1 MIQKLMRYILV
12 MVMSAML
19 SLALATQASE
29 SSNQSNSP
37 VKILLDT
44 DPGGDDAFA
53 MLWLQSLAK
62 QGFVEIVGV
71 TTAKGNVDSD
81 HTFAN
86 ASKMLTLGGFDQ
98 VEVGRAVLP
107 KSHCPDASY
116 IHGVDGMGGLS
127 NTLPK
132 PIHDIKTAPRSD
144 DMIIKI
150 LNAAPGEITLVAIGP
165 LTNLAAAEKKQP
177 GILAKAKELVIMG
190 GTFDY
195 HGNVTSH
202 AEFNLYCNPKAA
214 TKVFASR
221 DDIVVLPLDVTHQII
236 FTKAHSNA
244 VVAVNP
250 KSDITQFVKSLSDFM
265 ISTALGYRETKGV
278 KGFLV
283 HDSATLAY
291 LFYPETLMLRRA
303 KVSVETKGK
312 FARGQTL
319 IDPRHGAKTEANAW
333 VALEVD
339 KANLLTILTEDFK
352 VLVK

>member
-1 MIQKLMRYILV
+1 MLT
-12 MVMSAML
+12 SAML

-29 SSNQSNSP
+29 TPDNDCNP
-37 VKILLDT
+37 TVKILLDT

-62 QGFVEIVGV
+62 QCLVEIVGV
-71 TTAKGNVDSD
+71 TTTKGNVDSE

-98 VEVGRAVLP
+98 VKVGRAVLP
-107 KSHCPDASY
+107 KTHCPDASY

-127 NTLPK
+127 DTLPP
-132 PIHDIKTAPRSD
+132 PIHDFETAPHSD
-144 DMIIKI
+144 DLIIKM
-150 LNAAPGEITLVAIGP
+150 LNAAPGEIMLVAIGP
-165 LTNLAAAEKKQP
+165 LTNLAAAEQKSP
-177 GILAKAKELVIMG
+177 GILAKAKEIVIMG
-190 GTFDY
+190 GTFGY

-202 AEFNLYCNPKAA
+202 AEFNLYCNPRAA
-214 TKVFASR
+214 KKVFASR

-236 FTKAHSNA
+236 FTKAQANA

-250 KSDITQFVKSLSDFM
+250 KSDIAQFVKSLSKFM
-265 ISTALGYRETKGV
+265 ISTALGYRETEGV

-303 KVSVETKGK
+303 KVNVETRGK

-319 IDPRHGAKTEANAW
+319 IDSRHGAKTVANAW

-339 KANLLTILTEDFK
+339 QPNLLAILTEDFK